1 MAWTGFGSL
10 IALAVLLI
18 AAGCQSP
25 PAEAMPAA
33 SPSAPPTSSSI
44 DLPAVPAAISPM
56 PTTASVP
63 APATTAT
70 PLPFQSG
77 PDVIGYSALG
87 RPLNA
92 YRLGAGP
99 IKRAIIGGL
108 HGGYEANTTRLMSA
122 TLDYLREH
130 PDMIP
135 PEITLFIVPLANPDG
150 YAAGADAVVGRMNG
164 RGVDLNRNWDYQW
177 QMTATHGTRPVFAG
191 SAAFSEPETRAL
203 RDFILR
209 QHMDAV
215 IFYHSV
221 YAAVFHGAGEA
232 QSHTVELAQRVA
244 QATGYTLRPEGVPGQ
259 LTTGNAIDWLSA
271 NGIAAIEV
279 ELSTRADLD
288 WEQNLRGLRTFLSWR
303 PPR

>member
-1 MAWTGFGSL
+1 MAWAGFGSL
-10 IALAVLLI
+10 IALAALLI

-25 PAEAMPAA
+25 PVEAMPAA
-33 SPSAPPTSSSI
+33 SPSARPTRSSI
-44 DLPAVPAAISPM
+44 DLPAVPAAISPT
-56 PTTASVP
+56 PAATPVSVP
-63 APATTAT
+63 AATAT
-70 PLPFQSG
+70 PLPVWSG
-77 PDVIGYSALG
+77 PDIIGYSALG

-99 IKRAIIGGL
+99 IKRALIGGL

-130 PDMIP
+130 PEAIP

-150 YAAGADAVVGRMNG
+150 YAAGTDALVGRMNG

-191 SAAFSEPETRAL
+191 RAAFSEPETRAL

-209 QHMDAV
+209 HNMDAV

-221 YAAVFHGAGEA
+221 FAAVFHGAGDA
-232 QSHTVELAQRVA
+232 QSHTVELARRVA
-244 QATGYTLRPEGVPGQ
+244 QATDYTLRPEGVPGQ
-259 LTTGNAIDWLSA
+259 ITTGNAIDWLSV

-279 ELSTRADLD
+279 ELSTRHGLD
-288 WEQNLRGLRTFLSWR
+288 WEQNLRGLQAFLSWR